1 MLKFLSKNGNH
12 GGYEIHM
19 RLWIAAVTLIFLILV
34 TFASVL
40 GAFYTLSGRVDR
52 SHLVDE
58 NIIED
63 VKSIKASQSQWID
76 ALQKIE
82 IHLGKIDTKLE
93 MMEKQ
98 STK

>member
-1 MLKFLSKNGNH
+1 MLNISKNGNS
-12 GGYEIHM
+12 GYEVRVKI
-19 RLWIAAVTLIFLILV
+19 WTAAITLIILILI

-40 GAFYTLSGRVDR
+40 GAFYTLSGRVDK
-52 SHLVDE
+52 SHMVDE

-63 VKSIKASQSQWID
+63 VKSIKASQAQWID

-93 MMEKQ
+93 MMEK
-98 STK
+98 SK

>member
-1 MLKFLSKNGNH
+1 MLKFLSKNGDH
-12 GGYEIHM
+12 GGYEVKV
-19 RLWIAAVTLIFLILV
+19 RLWIAMVTLIFLMLV

-82 IHLGKIDTKLE
+82 VHLGKIDTKLE